1 MSPKKEKKNLQV
13 YKTSNSGSKIELD
26 KTCLKLLKN
35 SQHSYWDIIVCINIL
50 N

>member
-1 MSPKKEKKNLQV
+1 MSPKKKKDLQV

-35 SQHSYWDIIVCINIL
+35 SQHSYFNLI
-50 N
+50 